1 MSIAKLKKA
10 LKEQKVI
17 FGTQRTLKNIKI
29 GYTKVVFL
37 ASNCQETIKKEIKS
51 YKNIEII
58 ELKIPNDE
66 VAMICKRPHNISVLS
81 Y

>member
-1 MSIAKLKKA
+1 MSIVKLKKA

-17 FGTQRTLKNIKI
+17 FGTQRTLKNIKL
-29 GYTKVVFL
+29 GHTKVVFL
-37 ASNCQETIKKEIKS
+37 ASNCQEDIKKQIKS

-66 VAMICKRPHNISVLS
+66 VAMICKRPHSISVLS

>member
-1 MSIAKLKKA
+1 MSLAKLKKA
-10 LKEQKVI
+10 IKEQKVI
-17 FGTQRTLKNIKI
+17 FGTTRTLKNIKL

-37 ASNCQETIKKEIKS
+37 ASNCPEKTKNQIKS
-51 YKNIEII
+51 YKDIEVI

-66 VAMICKRPHNISVLS
+66 VAMTCKRPHNISVLS